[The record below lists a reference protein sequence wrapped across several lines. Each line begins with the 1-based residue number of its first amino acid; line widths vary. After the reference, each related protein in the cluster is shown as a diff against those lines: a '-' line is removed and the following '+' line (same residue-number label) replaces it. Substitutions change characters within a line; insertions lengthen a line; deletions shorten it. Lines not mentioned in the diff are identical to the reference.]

1 MKKQAETTNGTTIER
16 MFSYIARRYDCT
28 NHLVSL
34 GLDQG
39 WRRSL
44 ADAVKETQPGV
55 IVDLATGS
63 GDVIFELWKVMKN
76 FSVQFTGV
84 DFCRP
89 MLDQAEKKCQHLKA
103 NKDITFIKGDCLALP
118 FADESVDCV
127 TIAFGLRNL
136 EARDRGLHEMH
147 RILRK
152 PNGRLFIMEFTQP
165 HYLMRPFYIFYLKH
179 FIPLLAG
186 LITQHASAYRYL
198 ASSIT
203 AFPDKE
209 ALKAEVKAVGF
220 REVHY
225 RSLGFST
232 VAIHEAV
239 V

>member
-1 MKKQAETTNGTTIER
+1 MTNGTTIER
-16 MFSYIARRYDCT
+16 MFSYIAQHYDCT
-28 NHLVSL
+28 NRLVSF

-44 ADAVKETQPGV
+44 ANAVKQTQPGV

-63 GDVIFELWKVMKN
+63 GDVIFELWKAMKSS
-76 FSVQFTGV
+76 SVQFTGV

-89 MLDQAEKKCQHLKA
+89 MLDQAEKKCQQLKA
-103 NKDITFIKGDCLALP
+103 DRDITFMEGDCLALP

-136 EARDRGLHEMH
+136 EARDRGLREMH

-152 PNGRLFIMEFTQP
+152 PNGRLFILEFTQP
-165 HYLMRPFYIFYLKH
+165 YYLVRPFYIFYLKH

-186 LITQHASAYRYL
+186 LITRHASAYRYL

-209 ALKAEVKAVGF
+209 TLNAEIKAAGF
-220 REVHY
+220 SDVHY

-232 VAIHEAV
+232 VAIHQAV